1 MFIIRWLIIAIT
13 IFLIGQYLPG
23 IEVASIYT
31 ALIVAVIFG
40 LLNSVIRPIL
50 AILTL
55 PITLLT
61 LGLSTLIISALLLWL
76 TSTIVKG
83 FSIASFSAALLAA
96 LVIWVVSFVSNAIL
110 KRA

>member
-23 IEVASIYT
+23 IGVASMYT
-31 ALIVAVIFG
+31 ALIVAIIFG
-40 LLNSVIRPIL
+40 LLNAVIRPIL

-55 PITLLT
+55 PITILT

-83 FSIASFSAALLAA
+83 FTIDSFSSAVLAS
-96 LVIWVVSFVSNAIL
+96 LIIWLVSFVSNALL
-110 KRA
+110 KRT